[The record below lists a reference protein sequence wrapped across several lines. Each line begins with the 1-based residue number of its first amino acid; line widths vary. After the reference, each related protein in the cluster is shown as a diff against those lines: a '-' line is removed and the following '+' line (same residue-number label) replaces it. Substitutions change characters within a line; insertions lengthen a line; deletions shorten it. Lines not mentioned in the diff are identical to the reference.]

1 MKKLFTLSLGLF
13 LGAGLLISANL
24 KSEKVLETKTKDVK
38 VSFYFV
44 SKEVKGTMTGK
55 ATFNVNK
62 EDMTKSSFEG
72 TAQVN
77 TIDTQNKKRDEHLK
91 SADYF
96 NAESFPTI
104 SLSSKTIVKDE
115 AAKGYKATCDVT
127 IKDVTKEITLTLR
140 KSESGWQARGKLYAL
155 DFGVSPAKKREESL
169 VKIKLTM

>member
-13 LGAGLLISANL
+13 LGAGLLISANHKTEQIAAGL
-24 KSEKVLETKTKDVK
+24 KPVK

-55 ATFNVNK
+55 ATLNFNNA
-62 EDMTKSSFEG
+62 DMTKSSFDG

-77 TIDTQNKKRDEHLK
+77 TIDTQNKKRDAHLK

-96 NAESFPTI
+96 NAASFPNI
-104 SLSSKTIVKDE
+104 SLESTSIVKNE
-115 AAKGYKATCDVT
+115 GGKGYIATCNVT
-127 IKDVTKEITLTLR
+127 IKDITKEIKLTLV
-140 KSESGWQARGKLYAL
+140 KSDSKWEARGKLYAT
-155 DFGVSPAKKREESL
+155 DFGVSPAKKREESV